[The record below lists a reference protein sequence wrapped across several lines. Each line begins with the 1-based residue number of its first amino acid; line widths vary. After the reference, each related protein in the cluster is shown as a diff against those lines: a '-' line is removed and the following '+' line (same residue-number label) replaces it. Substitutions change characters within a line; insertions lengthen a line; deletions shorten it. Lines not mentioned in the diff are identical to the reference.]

1 MGKRLDEYLANIRKT
16 WSAGSLA
23 TMAPALRH
31 LACSILLI
39 GLYILLNQPGVI
51 LLTKLGFTLW
61 FPATGLVLAAM
72 LSLSPRY
79 FPAAILADALAGRL
93 IYHQP
98 FLSWGETVG
107 AVASGGS
114 YAIAAYL
121 LRGRLKI
128 DPQLRHRR
136 DVVRYLLVVML
147 AAAVSTL
154 VGVACL
160 VKDHSISE
168 SQYWAS
174 AADWYVGDAVALL
187 GFAPFLLI
195 HIFPRVENFV
205 LRSARQAPPTHASGP
220 AEPGIQWALLVE
232 ELAQFGSIV
241 LVLWVMFGR
250 TLGPKAL
257 YYLSFLP
264 VIWIAM
270 RQGIQRV
277 ASALLLFDFGVVL
290 ALYVFPAPPD
300 FRPKVALL
308 MLAVS
313 ATGLLVGSEVTERHR
328 IAEQLQTRTE
338 FLDSLIKHNPLAIV
352 IQDSRGLV
360 QLCNE
365 AFLRLFQYG
374 SQEILG
380 QRLDLQVNA
389 TPNLAV
395 DPTQP
400 SGTPLPGQFVRS
412 LVQAR
417 RKDGAVLDLELHV
430 VSIGLESGL
439 SGTYLI
445 CKDISEQLKAA
456 RDAQDHAESLNGL
469 ITELQLRAT
478 QMTLLSEMSDLLQ
491 CCGTM
496 PEAFGVITQSLRK
509 LFSASTA
516 GAVFL
521 FEDSRESAE
530 AKVVWGRQPVTESAL
545 APGEC
550 WALRRGGSHWSE
562 NPGDTVI
569 CHHLKNPVPASYL
582 CLPMVAQGETLGVL
596 HVQYNRSESARGT
609 EAFESLQESQKRLA
623 IAVSGHIALSL
634 ASLQLRETLRE
645 QSLRDPLT
653 GLFNRRFLQESLGRE
668 LLRARRK
675 NHPLTVAILDLDH
688 FKRFNDIHG
697 HEAGDTVLRSIA
709 EQLLA
714 HFRGDDVVCR
724 YGGEEFALVL
734 PEATALQAANR
745 AEQFRVSVG
754 KLKVPFQGAMLGGM
768 SVSIGIASFPEH
780 AQTLEELLRTADAC
794 LYLSKSDGR
803 DRVTIASRKEGPS
816 A

>member
-1 MGKRLDEYLANIRKT
+1 MGKRLEEYLSKVTDIRATVALAKT
-16 WSAGSLA
+16 
-23 TMAPALRH
+23 APILRH
-31 LACSILLI
+31 LAFSILLI
-39 GLYILLNQPGVI
+39 SLYILLNQPGII
-51 LLTKLGFTLW
+51 LLTRLGFTVW

-79 FPAAILADALAGRL
+79 FPAAVLADALAGAL

-98 FLSWGETVG
+98 LLSWGETVG
-107 AVASGGS
+107 AVATAGS

-128 DPQLRHRR
+128 DTQLRHRR
-136 DVVRYLLVVML
+136 DVVRYLSVVML
-147 AAAVSTL
+147 AAALSTL

-160 VKDHSISE
+160 VKDHSIPQ

-174 AADWYVGDAVALL
+174 AIDWYVGDAVALL

-195 HIFPRVENFV
+195 HIFPRVSRFAYAASRKVPQTNPS
-205 LRSARQAPPTHASGP
+205 RPTA
-220 AEPGIQWALLVE
+220 PGIQWILVFE
-232 ELAQFGSIV
+232 EFVQFCSIA

-257 YYLSFLP
+257 YYLSFVP
-264 VIWIAM
+264 IIWIAI
-270 RQGIQRV
+270 RQGVQRV
-277 ASALLLFDFGVVL
+277 ASALLVFDFGVIVS
-290 ALYVFPAPPD
+290 LYVFPVPPD

-313 ATGLLVGSEVTERHR
+313 ATGLLVGSEVTEKHR

-338 FLDSLIKHNPLAIV
+338 FLDSLIEHNPSAIV
-352 IQDSRGLV
+352 IQDSQGKVR
-360 QLCNE
+360 LCNE
-365 AFLRLFQYG
+365 AFLKLFQYG
-374 SQEILG
+374 SEEILG
-380 QRLDLQVNA
+380 QRLDLLVNT
-389 TPNLAV
+389 TPSRTGEAK
-395 DPTQP
+395 P
-400 SGTPLPGQFVRS
+400 SVPPPPGQFIRS
-412 LVQAR
+412 LVQGK

-430 VSIGLESGL
+430 VSISLEGGL

-469 ITELQLRAT
+469 ITELQLRTT
-478 QMTLLSEMSDLLQ
+478 QMTLLNEMSDLLQ

-521 FEDSRESAE
+521 FEGSRESAE
-530 AKVVWGRQPVTESAL
+530 AKVIWGREPVTESIL

-550 WALRRGGSHWSE
+550 WALRRGGPHWSE
-562 NPGDTVI
+562 NPGDPII
-569 CHHLKNPVPASYL
+569 CQHLKNPVPASYL
-582 CLPMVAQGETLGVL
+582 CLPMVAQGETLGIL

-623 IAVSGHIALSL
+623 IAVSGHIALSI

-653 GLFNRRFLQESLGRE
+653 GLFNRRFLQESLERE

-688 FKRFNDIHG
+688 FKRFNDIYG

-709 EQLLA
+709 SQLLA

-734 PEATALQAANR
+734 PEATALQAGAR
-745 AEQFRVSVG
+745 AEQFRVSVRN
-754 KLKVPFQGAMLGGM
+754 LKVPFQRGLLGEM
-768 SVSIGIASFPEH
+768 SVSIGVASFPEH
-780 AQTLEELLRTADAC
+780 AQTIEELLRTADSC
-794 LYLSKSDGR
+794 LYQSKSGGR
-803 DRVTIASRKEGPS
+803 DRVTVACRKEGPVE
-816 A
+816 